1 MKKITSQKI
10 ANITIT
16 KYEIE
21 GDIYYSLTDM
31 ARFRDAE
38 EPTNII
44 RSWIANQGN
53 VEFLKEWELLNNSD
67 FKPSQIRGFKGYE
80 KYVVEQFMKRTGS
93 ISRFVEYTNAKGV
106 KVVRGKYGGTF
117 AHSEIAL
124 QFANWM
130 NAQFYVHFIKDF
142 VEMKKEQFLGIGQP
156 SNVKRNLTS
165 GNYSLLVHSL
175 ISKADE
181 RLLTHPQPYKSRLLF
196 ASEADMLNE
205 IVFGCTAKDWRAQ
218 NPDKPT
224 NHNMRDY
231 ASVLDLVILN
241 NLEFLDAM
249 LIQWNCDKEE
259 RKSILQGAY
268 DFQYPLL
275 KRSATIE
282 KLQELSTKV
291 KKKKS

>member
-1 MKKITSQKI
+1 MKKLSSQEV
-10 ANITIT
+10 ANITIS
-16 KYEIE
+16 KYEFE
-21 GDIYYSLTDM
+21 EEIYYSLTDM

-38 EPTNII
+38 SPATII

-53 VEFLKEWELLNNSD
+53 VEFLKEWELLNNQD

-93 ISRFVEYTNAKGV
+93 ISRFIQYTSAKGV

-130 NAQFYVHFIKDF
+130 NAAFYVHFIKDF
-142 VEMKKEQFLGIGQP
+142 VEMKRDQFLGIGQP

-175 ISKADE
+175 VSKADE
-181 RLLTHPQPYKSRLLF
+181 RLLSSPQPYKSRLLF

-224 NHNMRDY
+224 QHNMRDY

-249 LIQWNCDKEE
+249 LIQWNCEKEE
-259 RKSILQGAY
+259 RKKILQEAY
-268 DFQYPLL
+268 DFQFHLL
-275 KRSATIE
+275 KRSTTIE
-282 KLQELSTKV
+282 KLQELSAKA
-291 KKKKS
+291 KKGK

>member
-1 MKKITSQKI
+1 MKKLTSQKI
-10 ANITIT
+10 ADITIT
-16 KYEIE
+16 KYEVE
-21 GDIYYSLTDM
+21 EEIYYSLTDM
-31 ARFRDAE
+31 ARFKDTE
-38 EPTNII
+38 EPANII

-53 VEFLKEWELLNNSD
+53 VEFLKEWELLNNPD

-93 ISRFVEYTNAKGV
+93 ISRFIAYTNAKGL

-130 NAQFYVHFIKDF
+130 NAQFYVYFIKDF
-142 VEMKKEQFLGIGQP
+142 VDMKKEQFLGIGKP

-196 ASEADMLNE
+196 ASEADLLNE
-205 IVFGCTAKDWRAQ
+205 IIFGCTAKDWRAQ
-218 NPDKPT
+218 NPDKPI

-231 ASVLDLVILN
+231 ASVLELVILN

-249 LIQWNCDKEE
+249 LIRWDCDKEE
-259 RKSILQGAY
+259 RKSILQEAY
-268 DFQYPLL
+268 DFQYHHL
-275 KRSATIE
+275 KKSATLE
-282 KLQELSTKV
+282 KLQKLSARA
-291 KKKKS
+291 KKKK

>member
-1 MKKITSQKI
+1 
-10 ANITIT
+10 
-16 KYEIE
+16 
-21 GDIYYSLTDM
+21 
-31 ARFRDAE
+31 
-38 EPTNII
+38 
-44 RSWIANQGN
+44 
-53 VEFLKEWELLNNSD
+53 LNNTE

-80 KYVVEQFMKRTGS
+80 RYVLEQFMKRTGS
-93 ISRFVEYTNAKGV
+93 ITRFIDYTNAKGL

-130 NAQFYVHFIKDF
+130 NPQFYVYFIKDF
-142 VEMKKEQFLGIGQP
+142 VDMKKEQYLGIGEP
-156 SNVKRNLTS
+156 SNIKRNLTS

-181 RLLTHPQPYKSRLLF
+181 RLLSHPQPYKSRLLF
-196 ASEADMLNE
+196 AAEADLLNT
-205 IVFGCTAKDWRAQ
+205 IVFGCTAKDWRTQ

-231 ASVLDLVILN
+231 ASVLDLIILN

-249 LIQWNCDKEE
+249 LIQWNCEPEE
-259 RKSILQGAY
+259 RKSILQDAY

-275 KRSATIE
+275 KRSATLE
-282 KLQELSTKV
+282 KLKALAA
-291 KKKKS
+291 KSDRKE

>member
-1 MKKITSQKI
+1 MKKLTSGKI
-10 ANITIT
+10 GDLTIS
-16 KYEIE
+16 KYQIE
-21 GDIYYSLTDM
+21 EQVYYSLTDM
-31 ARFRDAE
+31 AKFKAAK
-38 EPTNII
+38 EPATII
-44 RSWIANQGN
+44 RAWIANQGN
-53 VEFLKEWELLNNSD
+53 VEFLKEWEVLNNPT

-80 KYVVEQFMKRTGS
+80 RYVLEQFMKRTGS
-93 ISRFVEYTNAKGV
+93 ITRFIDYTDAKGL

-130 NAQFYVHFIKDF
+130 NPQFYVYFIKDF
-142 VEMKKEQFLGIGQP
+142 VDMKREQYLGIGEP
-156 SNVKRNLTS
+156 SNIKRNLTS

-181 RLLTHPQPYKSRLLF
+181 RLLNHPQPYKSRLLF
-196 ASEADMLNE
+196 AAEADLLNT

-231 ASVLDLVILN
+231 ASVLDLIILN

-249 LIQWNCDKEE
+249 LIQWNCEPEE
-259 RKSILQGAY
+259 RKGILQDAY

-275 KRSATIE
+275 KRSATLE
-282 KLQELSTKV
+282 KLKALATKSDR
-291 KKKKS
+291 KE